1 MNDTN
6 KKMGVT
12 DADKMD
18 VILECVRQLGDIK
31 TYLKISEEE
40 LKQIQKDCGKPYV

>member
-1 MNDTN
+1 
-6 KKMGVT
+6 MGAA

-18 VILECVRQLGDIK
+18 VILECVRQLTDIK

-40 LKQIQKDCGKPYV
+40 IKRFITEIQN